1 MQNYIV
7 IIMIKCRI
15 ELYIFYAFSWSCKYT
30 YMYLELKNFCDCF
43 KLHDIVITVTINEI
57 NVFDNR
63 INIEGSIQLKVQN
76 DLK

>member
-1 MQNYIV
+1 MHFHGVVNTRT
-7 IIMIKCRI
+7 C
-15 ELYIFYAFSWSCKYT
+15 T
-30 YMYLELKNFCDCF
+30 CDCF

-57 NVFDNR
+57 SVFDNR